1 MVYRRAFFF
10 FFDLPVQIKF
20 YIPCCSVLVDSD
32 LWLKKNTIA
41 SVFESLGRK
50 EIGSLS
56 GWSLVECSEM
66 LGLQSREQK
75 PSCWF
80 MRFWGVPTP

>member
-1 MVYRRAFFF
+1 MLQCVSRQ
-10 FFDLPVQIKF
+10 P
-20 YIPCCSVLVDSD
+20 D

-41 SVFESLGRK
+41 SVSESLGRK

-80 MRFWGVPTP
+80 LWFWGVPTP

>member
-1 MVYRRAFFF
+1 MVYSLFSFFF
-10 FFDLPVQIKF
+10 FTACTNEILHTMLQCVSRQP
-20 YIPCCSVLVDSD
+20 D

-56 GWSLVECSEM
+56 GWSLMECSEM
-66 LGLQSREQK
+66 LGFQSREQK

-80 MRFWGVPTP
+80 VRFWGVPTP